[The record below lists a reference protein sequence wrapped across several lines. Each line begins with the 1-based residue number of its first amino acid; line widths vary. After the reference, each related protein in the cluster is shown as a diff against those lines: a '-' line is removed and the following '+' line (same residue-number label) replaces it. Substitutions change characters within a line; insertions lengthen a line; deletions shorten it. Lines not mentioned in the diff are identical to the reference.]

1 MFDLNDCLISHFY
14 IIKII
19 METEWTDKKLEILFV
34 AERLFANEGFDGTS
48 IRAIAKEA
56 KINIAMVSYYFG
68 SKEKL
73 LEAIVIYRIEGMRM
87 HLENIVKAELTP
99 FQKVDAA
106 IAHYIQ
112 QVNSNKNIHQIL
124 HSESTIKKRNLDVDI
139 VNEVKLNNIR
149 LMKIIVEE
157 GQNLGL
163 FQKDIEIELFPSII
177 IGSLMY
183 FNMNRDL
190 YTLLFN
196 LKTEADFDTYILNNL
211 TNHIQKTIK
220 ALLVYEK

>member
-1 MFDLNDCLISHFY
+1 MFDLNDCLISYFY

>member
-1 MFDLNDCLISHFY
+1 MFDLNDCLISHFH

>member
-1 MFDLNDCLISHFY
+1 
-14 IIKII
+14 

-163 FQKDIEIELFPSII
+163 FQKDIEIELFPSLI